1 MDWMLEASERTMLG
15 SPAVPSESGLASFI
29 ATAYAIVAKDVRS
42 ELRTRSAVAGSLVS
56 GLLVV
61 VTFNFALELEGD
73 AAENAGSGALWVA
86 IVLSAMMGFNFIFA
100 QEREQGGMEGLLL
113 SSPDPSA
120 IFFGKL
126 AGALLFTLALEIVL
140 FPAFALFAGVSL
152 LSPGLPVMTLLGTL
166 GFVTVGT
173 LFSAMA
179 VTSRSREL
187 FLPLLLLPVAAPVL
201 IAAAEGTRAVIL
213 DKPLGDLLPA
223 ISILGA
229 FDVVF
234 LALSPPLFQFVMEE
248 MAS

>member
-1 MDWMLEASERTMLG
+1 MLEASERTTLG
-15 SPAVPSESGLASFI
+15 TPAISSESGFASFI

-42 ELRTRSAVAGSLVS
+42 ELRARSAVIGSLVF

-126 AGALLFTLALEIVL
+126 AGALLFTLALEALL
-140 FPAFALFAGVSL
+140 FPAFALFGNVSI
-152 LSPGLPVMTLLGTL
+152 LSPALPAVILLGTL
-166 GFVTVGT
+166 GFVTAGT

-179 VTSRSREL
+179 VTSRAREL
-187 FLPLLLLPVAAPVL
+187 FLPLLLLPVAVPVL
-201 IAAAEGTRAVIL
+201 IAAVEGTRVAIQGQ
-213 DKPLGDLLPA
+213 PWADLVPA
-223 ISILGA
+223 LSLLGA

-234 LALSPPLFQFVMEE
+234 LALSPVLFQFVIEE

>member
-1 MDWMLEASERTMLG
+1 MLEASERTTLG
-15 SPAVPSESGLASFI
+15 TPAIPSDNGLASFI

-42 ELRTRSAVAGSLVS
+42 ELRTRSAVAGSLVF

-86 IVLSAMMGFNFIFA
+86 IVLAAMMGFNFMFA

-126 AGALLFTLALEIVL
+126 AGALLFTLALEALL
-140 FPAFALFAGVSL
+140 FPAFALFANVSI
-152 LSPGLPVMTLLGTL
+152 LSPALPAVILLGTV
-166 GFVTVGT
+166 GFVTAGT

-179 VTSRSREL
+179 VTSRAREL
-187 FLPLLLLPVAAPVL
+187 FLPLLLLPVAVPVL
-201 IAAAEGTRAVIL
+201 IAAVEGTRMAIQGQ
-213 DKPLGDLLPA
+213 PWADLVPA
-223 ISILGA
+223 LSVLAA

-234 LALSPPLFQFVMEE
+234 LALSPVLFQFVIEE
-248 MAS
+248 MSS

>member
-1 MDWMLEASERTMLG
+1 MKASERTTL
-15 SPAVPSESGLASFI
+15 AVPALPSDSGLASFM
-29 ATAYAIVAKDVRS
+29 ATAFAVLAKDVRS
-42 ELRTRSAVAGSLVS
+42 ELRARQAVSGSVVF

-61 VTFNFALELEGD
+61 VIFNFAFDLEGEAGE
-73 AAENAGSGALWVA
+73 AAGAGALWVA
-86 IVLSAMMGFNFIFA
+86 IVLAAMIGFNFIFA

-126 AGALLFTLALEIVL
+126 AGALLFTLALEVVL

-152 LSPGLPVMTLLGTL
+152 LSPGLPVLTLLGTI

-201 IAAAEGTRAVIL
+201 IAAAEGTRVVIL
-213 DKPLGDLLPA
+213 DQPLADLLPA